1 MGKIYDALKRAE
13 RESKIIREKHRPPD
27 SKDTTLPEIKN
38 ESKHSVLDE
47 QKEKARAAQEI
58 TEPTKVPNLKLMP
71 EVTVPR
77 KKEARRFPFFNL
89 LKRREKNVIQRALN
103 RNLFAMQ
110 DPNSIAAEQYR
121 ILRAHILSFSKEN
134 NMKTILITS
143 CLPEEGKSS
152 VSSNLSITI
161 ANGVNEHALLID
173 SDLRRPS
180 IHKFF
185 GLNSTTGLSN
195 YLSEDIQ
202 LPQTLNKTKVEKLTI
217 LPAGTI
223 PDNPSELLSSNK
235 MMDLIQEVK
244 ARYDDRYIIFDST
257 PVHQTPDPAIL
268 AKHIDGIIL
277 VVKAGK
283 TNREIVA
290 RTVESLG
297 KDRILGVVLNMA
309 QEPIKSYYY
318 NYNYYY
324 SHNKNDSFI

>member
-13 RESKIIREKHRPPD
+13 RESKIIRGNLRPLD
-27 SKDTTLPEIKN
+27 SKDATLPEIKN
-38 ESKHSVLDE
+38 ESKHTISDE
-47 QKEKARAAQEI
+47 QNEKAINVQKI
-58 TEPTKVPNLKLMP
+58 TETTKIPSLKLMH
-71 EVTVPR
+71 EGAAPR
-77 KKEARRFPFFNL
+77 KKETRRFSFLNI
-89 LKRREKNVIQRALN
+89 LKRGEKNVIQRALTN
-103 RNLFAMQ
+103 RSLFAIQ

-121 ILRAHILSFSKEN
+121 ILRARILSFIKEN

-143 CLPEEGKSS
+143 CLPMEGKST

-195 YLSEDIQ
+195 YLKEDIQ
-202 LPQTLNKTKVEKLTI
+202 LPQILNKTKVEKLTI

-297 KDRILGVVLNMA
+297 KEKILGIVFNMA

-318 NYNYYY
+318 NYNYNYYY
-324 SHNKNDSFI
+324 SRDKK